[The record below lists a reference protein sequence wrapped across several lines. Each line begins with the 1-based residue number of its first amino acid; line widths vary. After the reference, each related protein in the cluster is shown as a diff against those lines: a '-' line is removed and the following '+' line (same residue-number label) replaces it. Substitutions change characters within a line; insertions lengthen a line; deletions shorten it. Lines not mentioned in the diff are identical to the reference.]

1 MKKSLLALP
10 VLGLGVLALA
20 SCQSTT
26 GDDLTK
32 GRSDLAY
39 FADDTTGILEHYNAT
54 FTDTTGSVLLSTV
67 SKKAKEEATKKTKYL
82 GTSSPVDTSTDETLT
97 TTEEVT
103 TTEDGDSWY
112 KIFIATD
119 YESSLIKREITSI
132 PVNSS
137 DNMISINEAFKDYRD
152 NLKYFNVSNL
162 TLTDLIYSSETS
174 SILSCLYSSDEGIG
188 NLTLGEFETDT
199 TESWVKSVQFDNAK
213 EYYDKHNDAEFKLEV
228 VYLPTLVV
236 RKYNNMI
243 VLRSYLYV
251 PVYSTITVG
260 GKELVK
266 NDDTVELEN
275 SSVAEVKTVEFNF
288 NSNGL
293 LNVKSDAPIEE
304 TTTTTD
310 NSSEVGNTNN
320 NSTKVFWIILGVILG
335 VAAVGGVIV
344 FFVFRKKN

>member
-67 SKKAKEEATKKTKYL
+67 SKKAKEEASKKTKYL
-82 GTSSPVDTSTDETLT
+82 ETSSPVDTSTDETST

-199 TESWVKSVQFDNAK
+199 TESWVKTVQFDNAK

-236 RKYNNMI
+236 RK
-243 VLRSYLYV
+243 
-251 PVYSTITVG
+251 YSTITVG

-304 TTTTTD
+304 TTTTTE
-310 NSSEVGNTNN
+310 NSSEAGNTNN

>member
-1 MKKSLLALP
+1 
-10 VLGLGVLALA
+10 
-20 SCQSTT
+20 
-26 GDDLTK
+26 
-32 GRSDLAY
+32 
-39 FADDTTGILEHYNAT
+39 
-54 FTDTTGSVLLSTV
+54 
-67 SKKAKEEATKKTKYL
+67 
-82 GTSSPVDTSTDETLT
+82 
-97 TTEEVT
+97 
-103 TTEDGDSWY
+103 
-112 KIFIATD
+112 
-119 YESSLIKREITSI
+119 
-132 PVNSS
+132 
-137 DNMISINEAFKDYRD
+137 
-152 NLKYFNVSNL
+152 
-162 TLTDLIYSSETS
+162 
-174 SILSCLYSSDEGIG
+174 
-188 NLTLGEFETDT
+188 
-199 TESWVKSVQFDNAK
+199 
-213 EYYDKHNDAEFKLEV
+213 
-228 VYLPTLVV
+228 
-236 RKYNNMI
+236 MI

-310 NSSEVGNTNN
+310 NSSEAGNTNN

>member
-67 SKKAKEEATKKTKYL
+67 SKKAKEEASKKTKYL
-82 GTSSPVDTSTDETLT
+82 ETSSPVETSTDETLT

-112 KIFIATD
+112 KIF
-119 YESSLIKREITSI
+119 
-132 PVNSS
+132 
-137 DNMISINEAFKDYRD
+137 INEAFKDYRD

-310 NSSEVGNTNN
+310 NSSEAGNTNN